1 MSVCATAAIAAAGE
15 AHGIRLR
22 AGQLDPN
29 GGEGA
34 EPPVTDLLPML
45 EAISCAGTTEAVDP
59 GLPANPIS
67 AETMRMLM
75 AIETLASGNPHA
87 ARRDSLAGL
96 AERDRARDGRT
107 ASMRPSAMQGAEL
120 AALINQLTDR
130 LAA

>member
-1 MSVCATAAIAAAGE
+1 
-15 AHGIRLR
+15 
-22 AGQLDPN
+22 
-29 GGEGA
+29 
-34 EPPVTDLLPML
+34 ML
-45 EAISCAGTTEAVDP
+45 EAISCAGTTESVDP

-107 ASMRPSAMQGAEL
+107 APMRPSPMQGAEL
-120 AALINQLTDR
+120 EALINQLTDR